1 MEKKTLMFM
10 SLLAACLFALSPI
23 AGCDDVS
30 APKTSK
36 SSSNT
41 DTGTNADDHD
51 DESDYDTPDAESE
64 SNVIT
69 LSTTYIEENSE
80 SVTLDSTETVAT
92 ITAAGD
98 YYLTGTL
105 ADGQIIV
112 NVDTTADSGTVRLL
126 LEDADIT
133 CSTNAPIDVESAEK
147 TIIVLYEGENTLTSD
162 GLLTGEDDPN
172 AALFSRDDLT
182 VYGISGSLTV
192 NGNAVGSDGIASK
205 DGLIIND
212 ADITVNA
219 ADDGIRGKDYI
230 VIEGD
235 STVIDVDSTGD
246 GIKSDNDEDSARGYI
261 SIEGG
266 EITVTTGADGDAIGA
281 QTDVIIAGGTFDL
294 TTGGTNSSLG
304 SDASAKG
311 IKGPVTV
318 DIEDGTFT
326 IDSLDDAIH
335 SNEDVLINGG
345 TFNISTS
352 NTASV
357 GGDAI
362 HADSSI
368 EINGGTITITK
379 AYEGIEGET
388 ITVNDGTISIVDSDD
403 GFNATSGS
411 GGEEDDGSWLYINGG
426 TIYMNVAS
434 GDGLDSNGSIAIS
447 GGTII
452 AYGPS
457 SSPNVGMDYN
467 GTLSITGGLLIVTGP
482 NSGSMIQPQSSSDY
496 SSSSTQYCLKVTSS
510 SFSTSSFFH
519 IQNASGEDIL
529 TFKPEESM
537 YYIIFSSP
545 ELATGSHSIY
555 TGGTY
560 TDGSSMHGLYTG
572 GSYSNS
578 SSAKKTFT
586 ISSRLTSTSF

>member
-1 MEKKTLMFM
+1 MEKRTLMFM

-41 DTGTNADDHD
+41 DTGTNADDHE
-51 DESDYDTPDAESE
+51 DESDYDVPETVG
-64 SNVIT
+64 NVIY
-69 LSTTYIEENSE
+69 LYDTYIETTATG
-80 SVTLDSTETVAT
+80 VTLSDEDTVAT
-92 ITAAGD
+92 ITASGD
-98 YYLTGTL
+98 YGITGAL
-105 ADGQIIV
+105 DDGRIIV

-126 LEDADIT
+126 LDDADIT
-133 CSTNAPIDVESAEK
+133 CSSNASLDIESAEK
-147 TIIVLYEGENTLTSD
+147 TIVVINSGTNTLTSS
-162 GLLTGEDDPN
+162 GLPTGEDDPN

-182 VYGISGSLTV
+182 IYGVDGSLAV
-192 NGNAVGSDGIASK
+192 NGNAGGSDGIGCK

-212 ADITVNA
+212 AEITVNA
-219 ADDGIRGKDYI
+219 ADDGVRGKDYV

-235 STVIDVDSTGD
+235 STVLNINSTGD
-246 GIKSDNDEDSARGYI
+246 GIKSDNDEDSAKGYI

-266 EITVTTGADGDAIGA
+266 EITVATGADGDAIGA

-294 TTGGTNSSLG
+294 TTGGTSSSLG

-311 IKGPVTV
+311 IKGGELIH
-318 DIEDGTFT
+318 IEDGAFT

-335 SNEDVLINGG
+335 SNADIVIDGG
-345 TFNISTS
+345 TFSISTS
-352 NTASV
+352 NTVSV

-379 AYEGIEGET
+379 AYEGIEGNY

-467 GTLSITGGLLIVTGP
+467 GALTITGGLLIVTGP
-482 NSGSMIQPQSSSDY
+482 NSGSMIQPSGSSNY
-496 SSSSTQYCLKVTSS
+496 GSSSTQYCLKVTSS

-537 YYIIFSSP
+537 YYLIFSSP
-545 ELATGSHSIY
+545 DLASGSHSIY

-560 TDGSSMHGLYTG
+560 SDGSSMHGLYTG

-578 SSAKKTFT
+578 GSAKKTFS